1 MIKKIL
7 TYASGEVLVKGMVF
21 LALPLYSHLI
31 LPQEYGVLGFLN
43 SLVAF
48 LPFVLTFYYLY
59 AYVRFSVDVEPSKLI
74 STYFYLGIFL
84 NIFYFLSALIIY
96 FLFIVNYEI
105 ELKYFILSITA
116 SSSIFIFQILQM
128 YYRSQGLAKKYI
140 RMAVVYSIVGLSL
153 NLILLLLLQDNI
165 LAMLLSGVITSIL
178 VSMVAFKILKKNIS
192 WEQYDIVLVK
202 KILKYTIP
210 LVPGAISLLIFS
222 QSDKLILINYI
233 TKEEL
238 GVYNLAFTLGLSMAY
253 IGSAFFMGYQPIF
266 YEKISKGLSDEIKEQ
281 FNKNILLLVTAL
293 LLSLSIIFIAYEFIN
308 IKYVNGIKFAFIIA
322 IAYSYIAFAQMME
335 LHLTHIKKTFLVSII
350 YGVGAIVTLISLYIF
365 VPIYGAKGAAMSL
378 FISGFVI
385 SIIMYSM
392 AQRNL
397 YIEYSKFYLT
407 VFYLITCSLGVYFL

>member
-7 TYASGEVLVKGMVF
+7 TYASGEVLIKGMAF

-48 LPFVLTFYYLY
+48 FPFVLTFYYLY

-74 STYFYLGIFL
+74 SPYFYLGIFL
-84 NIFYFLSALIIY
+84 NFFYFLSALIIY
-96 FLFIVNYEI
+96 FLFIVSYEI
-105 ELKYFILSITA
+105 ELKYFILSIT
-116 SSSIFIFQILQM
+116 SSSMIFIFQILQM

-140 RMAVVYSIVGLSL
+140 RLAVVYSMVGLSL

-165 LAMLLSGVITSIL
+165 LAMLFSSAITSVI
-178 VSMVAFKILKKNIS
+178 VSIVAFTILKKNIS
-192 WEQYDIVLVK
+192 WSKYDFQLVK

-238 GVYNLAFTLGLSMAY
+238 GIYNLAFTLGLSMAY

-266 YEKISKGLSDEIKEQ
+266 YEKISKGLDDEIKEQ
-281 FNKNILLLVTAL
+281 FNKNILLLLTAL
-293 LLSLSIIFIAYEFIN
+293 LLSLAIIFIAYKFIN
-308 IKYVNGIKFAFIIA
+308 IKYIDGIKVAFIIA
-322 IAYSYIAFAQMME
+322 IAYSFIAFAQMME

-350 YGVGAIVTLISLYIF
+350 YGIGAIVILVSLYIL
-365 VPIYGAKGAAMSL
+365 VPIYGAKGAAISL
-378 FISGFVI
+378 FVSGFII
-385 SIIMYSM
+385 SIIMYNM

-397 YIEYSKFYLT
+397 YIGYNKYYL
-407 VFYLITCSLGVYFL
+407 VIFYLITCGLGIYFI